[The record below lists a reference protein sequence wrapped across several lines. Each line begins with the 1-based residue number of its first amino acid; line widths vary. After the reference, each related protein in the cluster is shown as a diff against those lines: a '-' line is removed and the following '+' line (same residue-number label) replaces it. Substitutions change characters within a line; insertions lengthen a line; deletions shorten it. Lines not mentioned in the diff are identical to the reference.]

1 MAPKESSIRVSFAEE
16 ASNGAKIKVIGVGGG
31 GSNAVNRMIR
41 AKVEGVEFIAANTD
55 LQALKLS
62 QAPVK
67 LQIGAKLTKGLGA
80 GANPEVGRKAALEDT
95 EKILEALDGADM
107 VFVTGGLGGGT
118 GSGAAPVVANLASE
132 LGALTVAVV
141 TKPFAFEG
149 KRRMEQAEQ
158 ALAELIGSVDTVIV
172 IPNERLMEC
181 VEQGTSFFEAFRIA
195 DDILRQAVQGISDI
209 ITIPGIINRD
219 FADVKTIMSGQG
231 YAVMGTAVASG
242 ANRAMDAANRAINSP
257 LLEDNCIQGAQ
268 GILINI
274 TGSSTLSLQEVHEAS
289 SIIQQ
294 AAHENAN
301 IIFGAVMDDAMK
313 EAVKIT
319 VIAAG
324 FREVASRK
332 SSSRPSYLPKT
343 WRAGRE
349 HESNQADEPQQR
361 LMPQSDIVQHTNVA
375 EPQRSFAQQPV
386 APAPRLAPPAPPVQ
400 ERENIQRERMER
412 ETAERE
418 RSRETAERERMNREP
433 VEREWVENVRLVDRP
448 RAEAPRVEHPR
459 PEHRV
464 EQQRV
469 DQPRVEPRAQQ
480 PNFVQQVMRNVTEV
494 VSDNMPDDL
503 DVPTFLRH
511 RTQKA

>member
-1 MAPKESSIRVSFAEE
+1 MAPKESSIRVSFSEE
-16 ASNGAKIKVIGVGGG
+16 AQDGARIKVIGVGGG

-67 LQIGAKLTKGLGA
+67 LQLGAKLTKGLGA

-95 EKILEALDGADM
+95 EKILE
-107 VFVTGGLGGGT
+107 FVTSGLGGGT

-149 KRRMEQAEQ
+149 KRRMQQAEQ
-158 ALAELIGSVDTVIV
+158 ALQELVGSVDTVIV

-242 ANRAMDAANRAINSP
+242 SNRAIDAANRAINSP
-257 LLEDNCIQGAQ
+257 LLEDNCINGAQ
-268 GILINI
+268 GILINV
-274 TGSSTLSLQEVHEAS
+274 TGSSSLSLHEIHEAS
-289 SIIQQ
+289 SIIQK

-301 IIFGAVMDDAMK
+301 IIFGAVQDDAMK
-313 EAVKIT
+313 ESVKIT

-324 FREVASRK
+324 FREVAGK
-332 SSSRPSYLPKT
+332 KAHTKPSYLPKT
-343 WRAGRE
+343 WKAGR
-349 HESNQADEPQQR
+349 D
-361 LMPQSDIVQHTNVA
+361 T
-375 EPQRSFAQQPV
+375 PV
-386 APAPRLAPPAPPVQ
+386 APPQ
-400 ERENIQRERMER
+400 
-412 ETAERE
+412 T
-418 RSRETAERERMNREP
+418 
-433 VEREWVENVRLVDRP
+433 NV
-448 RAEAPRVEHPR
+448 
-459 PEHRV
+459 
-464 EQQRV
+464 
-469 DQPRVEPRAQQ
+469 
-480 PNFVQQVMRNVTEV
+480 VQQVARNVTDVLPE
-494 VSDNMPDDL
+494 MPTDDL
-503 DVPTFLRH
+503 DVPTFLRRQAH
-511 RTQKA
+511 KAGA

>member
-1 MAPKESSIRVSFAEE
+1 MTAKESGIRVSFSNEE
-16 ASNGAKIKVIGVGGG
+16 TQNGARIKVIGVGGG

-62 QAPVK
+62 AAPVK
-67 LQIGAKLTKGLGA
+67 LQLGAKLTKGLGA

-107 VFVTGGLGGGT
+107 VFVTSGLGGGT

-149 KRRMEQAEQ
+149 KRRMLQAEQ
-158 ALAELIGSVDTVIV
+158 SLTELIGCVDTVIV
-172 IPNERLMEC
+172 IPNERLMDC

-242 ANRAMDAANRAINSP
+242 TNRAVDAANRAINSP

-268 GILINI
+268 GILINV
-274 TGSSTLSLQEVHEAS
+274 TGSSSLSIQEVHEAS
-289 SIIQQ
+289 TIIQQ

-301 IIFGAVMDDAMK
+301 IIFGAVQDDAMK

-324 FREVASRK
+324 FREVANK
-332 SSSRPSYLPKT
+332 KTTTRPSYLPKT
-343 WRAGRE
+343 WKAGRE
-349 HESNQADEPQQR
+349 Q
-361 LMPQSDIVQHTNVA
+361 TT
-375 EPQRSFAQQPV
+375 PV
-386 APAPRLAPPAPPVQ
+386 APPPP
-400 ERENIQRERMER
+400 
-412 ETAERE
+412 
-418 RSRETAERERMNREP
+418 
-433 VEREWVENVRLVDRP
+433 ENVVQ
-448 RAEAPRVEHPR
+448 RASVPHVNPPQHANV
-459 PEHRV
+459 
-464 EQQRV
+464 
-469 DQPRVEPRAQQ
+469 
-480 PNFVQQVMRNVTEV
+480 VQQVIRNVTESV
-494 VSDNMPDDL
+494 RDVPADDL
-503 DVPTFLRH
+503 DVPTFLR
-511 RTQKA
+511 RQAQKA

>member
-1 MAPKESSIRVSFAEE
+1 MALKESSIRVSFAEE
-16 ASNGAKIKVIGVGGG
+16 APNGAKIKVIGVGGG

-95 EKILEALDGADM
+95 EKILEALDGSDM

-158 ALAELIGSVDTVIV
+158 ALAELIGCVDTVIV

-242 ANRAMDAANRAINSP
+242 SNRAIDAANRAINSP

-274 TGSSTLSLQEVHEAS
+274 TGSSTLSLHEVHEAS

-313 EAVKIT
+313 ESVKIT

-324 FREVASRK
+324 FREVAIRK
-332 SSSRPSYLPKT
+332 SQSRPSYLPKT

-349 HESNQADEPQQR
+349 SQAEAADEPQQQP
-361 LMPQSDIVQHTNVA
+361 LIQTPNIVQHTNLA
-375 EPQRSFAQQPV
+375 PQRSFAAPPV
-386 APAPRLAPPAPPVQ
+386 APPPSPAAVLPPAPVVPPPPV
-400 ERENIQRERMER
+400 
-412 ETAERE
+412 
-418 RSRETAERERMNREP
+418 
-433 VEREWVENVRLVDRP
+433 
-448 RAEAPRVEHPR
+448 AP
-459 PEHRV
+459 
-464 EQQRV
+464 
-469 DQPRVEPRAQQ
+469 Q
-480 PNFVQQVMRNVTEV
+480 PNIVQQVARNVSEAFQ
-494 VSDNMPDDL
+494 DIPDDL